1 MAYPRDVVRLC
12 DGGHRRICADCDP
25 ELDRAAAAKRRVVG
39 GARHVVAVGAGLLPD
54 LDTVAVLAGARDR
67 FVVRVASDSSGVGG
81 ARCCTHVWPTSD
93 DWRDNGPLCR

>member
-67 FVVRVASDSSGVGG
+67 FVVPVASDSSGVAGDSF
-81 ARCCTHVWPTSD
+81 CTQLASSSD
-93 DWRDNGPLCR
+93 DWRDNGPR